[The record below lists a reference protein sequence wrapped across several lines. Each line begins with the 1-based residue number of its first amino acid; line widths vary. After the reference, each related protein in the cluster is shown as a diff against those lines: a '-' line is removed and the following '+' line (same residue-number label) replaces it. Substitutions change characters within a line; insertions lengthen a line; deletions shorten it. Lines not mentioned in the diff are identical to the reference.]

1 MEQVYAITFQEESE
15 CGEYNSGLSYIL
27 KTQELAKKYLNDI
40 LEDEISNLKDSG
52 YTKEELKIDKQ
63 DDYFTIQYGG
73 GYVEFNISSYSILE
87 Q

>member
-15 CGEYNSGLSYIL
+15 YGEYSSGLSFIL

-40 LEDEISNLKDSG
+40 LENEISNLKDSG

-63 DDYFTIQYGG
+63 DDYFIIQYDG